1 MTAIRFLKN
10 STIAIITIMLL
21 QGCGTITAKDAI
33 KGANAIRNI
42 STISKAGAVE
52 RASNCIKDIADPSN
66 RGSRC

>member
-1 MTAIRFLKN
+1 MTAIRFLRN
-10 STIAIITIMLL
+10 SILTVIAMTLL
-21 QGCGTITAKDAI
+21 AGCGTITAKDAI

-52 RASNCIKDIADPSN
+52 RASNCIKDRADPSN